1 MELMKLALV
10 DLLRVL
16 VFIHLTNI
24 YIRIINNYYLLY
36 HYHVPGTVLNI
47 FYALTHSVHLPA
59 H

>member
-1 MELMKLALV
+1 MKLALV